1 MIDAPEPKKFTRL
14 TRVLHW
20 LTAALVFT
28 TLFVGFVMV
37 NSLSRYAGLVTLHKT
52 LGALILLVML
62 ARVINR
68 LTHHPPAWP
77 ATIGALEG
85 KVVVLSELSMYAMLL
100 VQPLLGWAMVSAAG
114 GPVVV
119 FGSLRL
125 PRIAPF
131 DAQLFWILRQAHSVV
146 AYLLLAAIAAHISA
160 VLLHTVALR
169 DRLIERMTF
178 RLSRRGRPTEDS
190 RQSGPNDGQARL
202 G

>member
-1 MIDAPEPKKFTRL
+1 VTDAPKPKKFTRL
-14 TRVLHW
+14 SRILHW
-20 LTAALVFT
+20 LTAALVFA
-28 TLFVGFVMV
+28 TLFIGFVMV
-37 NSLSRYAGLVTLHKT
+37 NSVSRYAGLVTLHKT

-62 ARVINR
+62 VRVINR

-77 ATIGALEG
+77 TTIGALEG
-85 KVVVLSELSMYAMLL
+85 KLVVLSERSMYAMLL
-100 VQPLLGWAMVSAAG
+100 IQPLVGWAMLSAAG
-114 GPVVV
+114 EAVVV

-178 RLSRRGRPTEDS
+178 AVGRK
-190 RQSGPNDGQARL
+190 R
-202 G
+202 

>member
-1 MIDAPEPKKFTRL
+1 MPEPGRYTRL
-14 TRVLHW
+14 SRVLHW
-20 LTAALVFT
+20 LTAVLVFA
-28 TLFVGFVMV
+28 TLFIGFVMV
-37 NSLSRYAGLVTLHKT
+37 NSVSRYTGLVTLHKT
-52 LGALILLVML
+52 LGATILVVVLV
-62 ARVINR
+62 RVVNR
-68 LTHHPPAWP
+68 LTHRAPPLP
-77 ATIGALEG
+77 STVGVLER
-85 KVVVLSELSMYAMLL
+85 KVVLLSEVSLYALLL
-100 VQPLLGWAMVSAAG
+100 VQPLFGWAMVSAAG

-178 RLSRRGRPTEDS
+178 RLSRRAGR
-190 RQSGPNDGQARL
+190 
-202 G
+202 